1 MVQEGGGV
9 AWTAPGEPEPCSLS
23 RPSPRAPH
31 MQVLDSPGLQQADDR
46 RPSSLR
52 GRLPSASLDCRDLK
66 GAGAS
71 LDAPSDLCSLPA
83 TCSRLSPLPS
93 SLPT

>member
-46 RPSSLR
+46 RPSLESYAIQVQQNLEQKR
-52 GRLPSASLDCRDLK
+52 NWMITKNREKVMLL
-66 GAGAS
+66 
-71 LDAPSDLCSLPA
+71 
-83 TCSRLSPLPS
+83 
-93 SLPT
+93 